1 MNRGIREVFH
11 QLLENSLVH
20 YELIH
25 YPPSTVAAAALCLA
39 QQFLPSLLPAEPLC
53 WLVEIYSGSSELGD
67 IQRCFVD
74 MTLWQHA
81 WRQQSLCWARVAAAA
96 TAATAAQNSNVH
108 ITESP
113 SILNEI
119 FSPALCNPFTSVD
132 FCKQFANFSLAPQ

>member
-1 MNRGIREVFH
+1 MFH

-39 QQFLPSLLPAEPLC
+39 QQFLPSLMPVEPLC

-74 MTLWQHA
+74 MSLWHHA

-96 TAATAAQNSNVH
+96 AAAAAVH
-108 ITESP
+108 DNNNNFGGT

-119 FSPALCNPFTSVD
+119 FPPVMCNPFTNNVD
-132 FCKQFANFSLAPQ
+132 FCKQFASFSLAPQ